1 LAGPHRLNLAICR
14 LKKLFKLQSHVS
26 GFFTFKL
33 YKMKKLLLLIPALF
47 LGIFLMAQPPEGDAN
62 AGMVF
67 GKKTTADGA
76 IPVSELPAK
85 LKGAEPASVKVTGKV
100 KEVCKAEGCWLKME
114 TADGAMMIKMK
125 DHAFLVPLSM
135 NGKTI
140 VVDGIATLKETSVEM
155 QRHYA
160 EDAGKTKEEIAA
172 IKEPKKEITMQAKGI
187 LVL

>member
-1 LAGPHRLNLAICR
+1 
-14 LKKLFKLQSHVS
+14 
-26 GFFTFKL
+26 
-33 YKMKKLLLLIPALF
+33 MKKLLFLIPALLF
-47 LGIFLMAQPPEGDAN
+47 GFVLMAQPPEGDAN
-62 AGMVF
+62 TGMVF
-67 GKKTTADGA
+67 GKTTTAEGA

-85 LKGAEPASVKVTGKV
+85 LEGSKPAEVKVTGKV

-114 TADGAMMIKMK
+114 TANGAMMIKMK
-125 DHAFLVPLSM
+125 DHSFLVPLSM

-160 EDAGKTKEEIAA
+160 EDAGKTKAEIAA

>member
-1 LAGPHRLNLAICR
+1 
-14 LKKLFKLQSHVS
+14 
-26 GFFTFKL
+26 
-33 YKMKKLLLLIPALF
+33 MKKLLLLVPALF
-47 LGIFLMAQPPEGDAN
+47 LGLILMAQPPEGDAN
-62 AGMVF
+62 TGMVF

-76 IPVSELPAK
+76 IPVSELASK
-85 LKGAEPASVKVTGKV
+85 LKEKESLELKVSGKV

-114 TADGAMMIKMK
+114 TENGAMMIKMK

-140 VVDGIATLKETSVEM
+140 VVDGIVTLKETSVEM
-155 QRHYA
+155 LKHYA
-160 EDAGKTKEEIAA
+160 EDAGKSKEEIAA

>member
-1 LAGPHRLNLAICR
+1 
-14 LKKLFKLQSHVS
+14 
-26 GFFTFKL
+26 
-33 YKMKKLLLLIPALF
+33 MKKLLLLIPALF

-62 AGMVF
+62 KGMTF
-67 GKKTTADGA
+67 GKKTKAKGA
-76 IPVSELPAK
+76 IPVNELAAK
-85 LKGAEPASVKVTGKV
+85 LNGSEPAEVKVKGKV

-114 TADGAMMIKMK
+114 TANGTMMIKMK

-155 QRHYA
+155 QKHYA
-160 EDAGKTKEEIAA
+160 EDAGKSKEEIAA